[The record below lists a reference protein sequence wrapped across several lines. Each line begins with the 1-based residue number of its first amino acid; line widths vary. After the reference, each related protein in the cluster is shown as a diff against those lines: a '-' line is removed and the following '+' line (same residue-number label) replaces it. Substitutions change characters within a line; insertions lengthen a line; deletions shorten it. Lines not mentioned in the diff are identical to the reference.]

1 MCDPYL
7 ALSAVGTFMQMQE
20 QNAAADRQQRA
31 INSALEQQDAYSR
44 AAERT
49 GLENAQEYHPD
60 VRAQRFVDTRAAA
73 GDSLAQQ
80 LVSARETA
88 PKVGQ
93 ESGRMS
99 EAFLT
104 GQAKAEADQLQKAV
118 DMARMMGK
126 VRGPNDMLTNEGL
139 VNADYAS
146 QIGQIGRNAVGSYN
160 AAQPGITAAGRTNNG
175 TMFTGGLM
183 QGLGSAGM
191 TRMGG
196 LFGTQPP
203 APVIDIPIG

>member
-1 MCDPYL
+1 MCDPIL
-7 ALSAVGTFMQMQE
+7 LTALGTFMQIQE

-31 INSALEQQDAYSR
+31 VNATLEQQDAFSR

-49 GLENAQEYHPD
+49 GLENAQEYRPD

-118 DMARMMGK
+118 DMARLMGK
-126 VRGPNDMLTNEGL
+126 VRGANDMLTNEGL

-146 QIGQIGRNAVGSYN
+146 RIGQIARNAVGSYN

-203 APVIDIPIG
+203 APVIDIPIR